1 MEKRKKNSRVEDI
14 WNALKV
20 KELEGS
26 QRMKAVSNNTN
37 WNLFHIKDVVKPRS
51 SRVAAPS
58 ELSQLD
64 SRLPDYSLR
73 EAANIFHKS
82 EGQLQFGSCKDH
94 NNVMSSTIHA
104 LTRSQEEN
112 KNGSLDLTGKL
123 LSMDHM
129 RPPYTDIATSRY
141 AKLKEAYLKRKLDAA
156 ATVPQSSS
164 TSILL
169 NQSLNSEACTCNEP
183 DQSSGSYCSL
193 KMSEEDDVATWIK
206 GPESIKKDE
215 VHSQLAAADSKM
227 VKDSCVNGI
236 VEQGANVNSGHKAE
250 CMIKAVQAGM
260 KDVTVKVLASSQVTD
275 VSLMGFKDTSTN
287 VTDSSNGDQ
296 DARRICEENCHI
308 MAADKGGG
316 EDGISFS
323 NCTESDVKSNNE
335 LDQPDSSMM
344 QQQQQQQQQQHQQKE
359 QQQQLKI
366 CETRENSCSQQQN
379 LIQEEEE
386 EEIEYELLAEALN
399 RDLNCLVDPAASVRS
414 AALLRL
420 QSTLFSCVKSDDK
433 LSCELVEEEHQ
444 DPPDQAQVQ
453 LRSKHNTLCWAAEE
467 LIVKP
472 LLRRFADS
480 SEKCRQ
486 LSITILHQLL
496 QEVPSAVITLLPYV
510 LPVITE
516 RMPLD
521 IPLTPASDND
531 YLKEPVKIQ
540 AILVETSEEVRLQLV
555 QLMHSILT
563 KAPRLIQAFASDVA
577 SILVAATFDT
587 HPEVLLET
595 FSTLEQFGEL
605 MGYKLKPVGK
615 QLVRVVQVSLSHNHY
630 RVRVAALKAIRRL
643 VMCGAHDAIYEL
655 TAYRDPNLIP
665 IKCFYEP
672 DPKTHYFAVLAT
684 DRNSS
689 AREELYRTIAC
700 WLCELGERK
709 EHESRLVPY
718 LLAGFQ
724 DPSPHLRELAFKLM
738 EEVGLQYEEENEKEV
753 KDTRTYLTEDIDDI
767 VSLTGA
773 PLPHPFTRRPC
784 LGARIMV
791 KSVTAIILHAIAGDL
806 ECWTCG
812 TQELAADFLVTLLMF
827 AEDNITMHL
836 QPLVKLLHKA
846 LSHPSIE
853 SNAKLLGLFV
863 SPSSYLPIMLPR
875 VSGCDVNA
883 DVSVQTVGHALH
895 LLAGILKGS
904 ASEQILP
911 HIPEICCTLTDC
923 HLMTSI
929 QQGVN
934 EGVIAVAD
942 QLIRAWHLDKC
953 CKEVTTMLWLLLN
966 AAAVADFCSRSP
978 VKAESAIQNLALSSG
993 HSSQQSMIAAY
1004 VGEMLQILPHPKF
1017 WALRSLGALVYC
1029 RLLKSAF
1036 LLNADTL
1043 EQLIESFHSCMQEC
1057 ADQGVKL
1064 RLLNDVRSMIANQ
1077 PIEALLEADKK
1088 KVSQLVAQFFV
1099 PCLQSG
1105 LEQQLLIIPT
1115 LDAIQDI
1122 LSKPWPTSL
1131 TADNPSFH
1139 DALTRLLNSLENC
1152 LEKASQDEKTDQH
1165 SAFISNFMDA
1175 DLMTRMQCNH
1185 MDDGHFHP

>member
-26 QRMKAVSNNTN
+26 QRMKAVSSNTN

-64 SRLPDYSLR
+64 SRLPDYSLQ

-82 EGQLQFGSCKDH
+82 EGQLQFGSRKDH

-123 LSMDHM
+123 LSTDHM
-129 RPPYTDIATSRY
+129 CPPYKDIATSRY

-156 ATVPQSSS
+156 GTVPQSSS
-164 TSILL
+164 SSSILL

-193 KMSEEDDVATWIK
+193 KMSEEDDVAAWIK

-215 VHSQLAAADSKM
+215 VRSQLAAADSKM

-260 KDVTVKVLASSQVTD
+260 KDFTVKVLASSQVTD

-296 DARRICEENCHI
+296 DARRICEEDCHI
-308 MAADKGGG
+308 MAADKGSG

-323 NCTESDVKSNNE
+323 NCTESDVKSSNE
-335 LDQPDSSMM
+335 PDSSVM
-344 QQQQQQQQQQHQQKE
+344 QQQ

-379 LIQEEEE
+379 LIQEEEEE

-433 LSCELVEEEHQ
+433 GSCELVEEEHH
-444 DPPDQAQVQ
+444 DPPDRAQVQ

-724 DPSPHLRELAFKLM
+724 DPSPHLRELAFKLI

-1036 LLNADTL
+1036 SLNADTL
-1043 EQLIESFHSCMQEC
+1043 ERLIESFHSCMQDC

-1077 PIEALLEADKK
+1077 PIEAWLEADKK
-1088 KVSQLVAQFFV
+1088 QVSQLVEQFFV
-1099 PCLQSG
+1099 PCLQHG

-1139 DALTRLLNSLENC
+1139 DALTRLLNIVENC
-1152 LEKASQDEKTDQH
+1152 LEKASKVEKTDQH
-1165 SAFISNFMDA
+1165 SADTSNLMDL
-1175 DLMTRMQCNH
+1175 DLMAWMQ
-1185 MDDGHFHP
+1185 MQPYG

>member
-64 SRLPDYSLR
+64 SRLPDYSLL

-82 EGQLQFGSCKDH
+82 EGQLQFGCCKDH

-112 KNGSLDLTGKL
+112 KNGSLDLTGKF
-123 LSMDHM
+123 LSTDHM

-141 AKLKEAYLKRKLDAA
+141 AKLKEAYLRRKLDAA
-156 ATVPQSSS
+156 ATVPQSRNS
-164 TSILL
+164 SILL
-169 NQSLNSEACTCNEP
+169 NQSESCSEPDQSHTFNCCSLKVSEEHVAATIIPQSCSSTLLNQLPLNAEACNEP

-193 KMSEEDDVATWIK
+193 KMSEEDDVAAWIR

-236 VEQGANVNSGHKAE
+236 VEQGVYVNSGDKAE
-250 CMIKAVQAGM
+250 CMIKVVQAGM
-260 KDVTVKVLASSQVTD
+260 KDVTVKVLASSQ
-275 VSLMGFKDTSTN
+275 
-287 VTDSSNGDQ
+287 
-296 DARRICEENCHI
+296 
-308 MAADKGGG
+308 
-316 EDGISFS
+316 
-323 NCTESDVKSNNE
+323 
-335 LDQPDSSMM
+335 
-344 QQQQQQQQQQHQQKE
+344 QQQ

-366 CETRENSCSQQQN
+366 CETREYSCSQQQN
-379 LIQEEEE
+379 LIQEEEEEEE

-433 LSCELVEEEHQ
+433 GSCDLVEEEHH

-453 LRSKHNTLCWAAEE
+453 LRSKRNTLCWAAEE

-555 QLMHSILT
+555 QLMHSILM

-767 VSLTGA
+767 VSLAGA

-812 TQELAADFLVTLLMF
+812 TQELAADFLVTLLLF

-846 LSHPSIE
+846 LSHLSIE
-853 SNAKLLGLFV
+853 SKLSF
-863 SPSSYLPIMLPR
+863 S
-875 VSGCDVNA
+875 
-883 DVSVQTVGHALH
+883 H
-895 LLAGILKGS
+895 L
-904 ASEQILP
+904 
-911 HIPEICCTLTDC
+911 
-923 HLMTSI
+923 
-929 QQGVN
+929 
-934 EGVIAVAD
+934 
-942 QLIRAWHLDKC
+942 
-953 CKEVTTMLWLLLN
+953 
-966 AAAVADFCSRSP
+966 
-978 VKAESAIQNLALSSG
+978 
-993 HSSQQSMIAAY
+993 
-1004 VGEMLQILPHPKF
+1004 
-1017 WALRSLGALVYC
+1017 
-1029 RLLKSAF
+1029 
-1036 LLNADTL
+1036 
-1043 EQLIESFHSCMQEC
+1043 
-1057 ADQGVKL
+1057 
-1064 RLLNDVRSMIANQ
+1064 
-1077 PIEALLEADKK
+1077 
-1088 KVSQLVAQFFV
+1088 
-1099 PCLQSG
+1099 
-1105 LEQQLLIIPT
+1105 
-1115 LDAIQDI
+1115 
-1122 LSKPWPTSL
+1122 
-1131 TADNPSFH
+1131 
-1139 DALTRLLNSLENC
+1139 
-1152 LEKASQDEKTDQH
+1152 
-1165 SAFISNFMDA
+1165 
-1175 DLMTRMQCNH
+1175 
-1185 MDDGHFHP
+1185 

>member
-51 SRVAAPS
+51 SQVAAPS

-64 SRLPDYSLR
+64 SRLPDYSLQ

-82 EGQLQFGSCKDH
+82 EGQLQFSSCKDH

-123 LSMDHM
+123 LSTDHM
-129 RPPYTDIATSRY
+129 CPPYTDIATSQY

-164 TSILL
+164 SSILL
-169 NQSLNSEACTCNEP
+169 NRSLNSEACSEPDQSRTFNCCSLKISEEDVAATIIPQSCSSTLMNQLPLNAEACNEP

-193 KMSEEDDVATWIK
+193 KMSEEDDVAAWIK

-215 VHSQLAAADSKM
+215 VHSQLAAADSKL

-236 VEQGANVNSGHKAE
+236 VEQGAN
-250 CMIKAVQAGM
+250 
-260 KDVTVKVLASSQVTD
+260 
-275 VSLMGFKDTSTN
+275 
-287 VTDSSNGDQ
+287 
-296 DARRICEENCHI
+296 ENCHI

-344 QQQQQQQQQQHQQKE
+344 QQHQHQQKE
-359 QQQQLKI
+359 QQLKI

-433 LSCELVEEEHQ
+433 GSCELVEEEHH

-453 LRSKHNTLCWAAEE
+453 LRSKHNTLGWAAEE

-472 LLRRFADS
+472 LLRRVADS
-480 SEKCRQ
+480 FEKCRQ

-587 HPEVLLET
+587 HPDVLLET
-595 FSTLEQFGEL
+595 FSTLDQFGEL
-605 MGYKLKPVGK
+605 MGCKLKPVGK
-615 QLVRVVQVSLSHNHY
+615 QLVRVVQVSLSHNHC

-753 KDTRTYLTEDIDDI
+753 KDTHTYLTEDIDDI

-1017 WALRSLGALVYC
+1017 WALRSLGAMVYC

-1077 PIEALLEADKK
+1077 PIEASLEADKK
-1088 KVSQLVAQFFV
+1088 KVSQLVERFFV

-1139 DALTRLLNSLENC
+1139 DALTRLLNILENC

>member
-64 SRLPDYSLR
+64 SRLPDYSLL

-82 EGQLQFGSCKDH
+82 EGQLQLGCRKDH

-104 LTRSQEEN
+104 LTRSQDEN

-123 LSMDHM
+123 LSTDHM

-156 ATVPQSSS
+156 ATVPQSRSS
-164 TSILL
+164 SILL
-169 NQSLNSEACTCNEP
+169 NQSEACTCNEP

-193 KMSEEDDVATWIK
+193 KMSEEDDVAAWIN

-236 VEQGANVNSGHKAE
+236 VEQGVNVNSGDKAE
-250 CMIKAVQAGM
+250 CMIKVVQAGM

-287 VTDSSNGDQ
+287 VTDSSNDDQ
-296 DARRICEENCHI
+296 DTRSICEENCHI

-335 LDQPDSSMM
+335 LDQPGSSMM
-344 QQQQQQQQQQHQQKE
+344 QQQQQQQKE
-359 QQQQLKI
+359 QQQQLKT
-366 CETRENSCSQQQN
+366 CETRENSCSQKQN

-386 EEIEYELLAEALN
+386 AEEIEYELLAEALN

-433 LSCELVEEEHQ
+433 GSCELVEEEHH
-444 DPPDQAQVQ
+444 DPPDQAQVH
-453 LRSKHNTLCWAAEE
+453 LRSKRNTLCWAAEE

-486 LSITILHQLL
+486 LSIAILHQLL

-767 VSLTGA
+767 VSIAGA

-836 QPLVKLLHKA
+836 QPLVKLLHKIA
-846 LSHPSIE
+846 ITCLQQLQILE
-853 SNAKLLGLFV
+853 SAKLLGLFV

-923 HLMTSI
+923 HLLTSI

-942 QLIRAWHLDKC
+942 QLIRAWHQEKC

-978 VKAESAIQNLALSSG
+978 GKAESAIQNLALSSG

-1043 EQLIESFHSCMQEC
+1043 KRLIESFHSCMQEC

-1077 PIEALLEADKK
+1077 PVEAWLQADNKQ
-1088 KVSQLVAQFFV
+1088 VGQLVEQFFL
-1099 PCLQSG
+1099 PCLQHG

-1122 LSKPWPTSL
+1122 LSKPHWPTSL
-1131 TADNPSFH
+1131 SANIPSFH
-1139 DALTRLLNSLENC
+1139 DALTRLLNVVENC
-1152 LEKASQDEKTDQH
+1152 LEKASQDDKTDQH
-1165 SAFISNFMDA
+1165 SAYTSSLMDV
-1175 DLMTRMQCNH
+1175 DSTTWTQMQPY
-1185 MDDGHFHP
+1185 G

>member
-58 ELSQLD
+58 ELSQID
-64 SRLPDYSLR
+64 SRLPDYSLL

-82 EGQLQFGSCKDH
+82 EGQLQFGCCKDH

-112 KNGSLDLTGKL
+112 KNGSLDLTGKF
-123 LSMDHM
+123 LSTDHM

-141 AKLKEAYLKRKLDAA
+141 AKLKEAYLRRKLDAA
-156 ATVPQSSS
+156 ATVPQSRSS
-164 TSILL
+164 SILL
-169 NQSLNSEACTCNEP
+169 NQSEACSVPDQSHTFNCCSLKISEEHVAATIIPQSCSSTLLNQLPLNAEACNEP

-193 KMSEEDDVATWIK
+193 KMSEEDDVAAWIR

-236 VEQGANVNSGHKAE
+236 VEQGVNVNSGDKSE
-250 CMIKAVQAGM
+250 CMMKVVQAGM
-260 KDVTVKVLASSQVTD
+260 KDVRVKVLASS
-275 VSLMGFKDTSTN
+275 
-287 VTDSSNGDQ
+287 
-296 DARRICEENCHI
+296 
-308 MAADKGGG
+308 
-316 EDGISFS
+316 
-323 NCTESDVKSNNE
+323 
-335 LDQPDSSMM
+335 
-344 QQQQQQQQQQHQQKE
+344 QQKE

-366 CETRENSCSQQQN
+366 CETRENSCSQEQN

-414 AALLRL
+414 AALLRI

-433 LSCELVEEEHQ
+433 GSCELVEEEHH

-453 LRSKHNTLCWAAEE
+453 LRSKRNTLCWAAEE

-630 RVRVAALKAIRRL
+630 RVRVAALKAIHRL

-767 VSLTGA
+767 VSLAGA

-812 TQELAADFLVTLLMF
+812 TQELAADFLVTLLLF

-846 LSHPSIE
+846 LSHLSIE
-853 SNAKLLGLFV
+853 SKLSF
-863 SPSSYLPIMLPR
+863 S
-875 VSGCDVNA
+875 
-883 DVSVQTVGHALH
+883 H
-895 LLAGILKGS
+895 L
-904 ASEQILP
+904 
-911 HIPEICCTLTDC
+911 
-923 HLMTSI
+923 
-929 QQGVN
+929 
-934 EGVIAVAD
+934 
-942 QLIRAWHLDKC
+942 
-953 CKEVTTMLWLLLN
+953 
-966 AAAVADFCSRSP
+966 
-978 VKAESAIQNLALSSG
+978 
-993 HSSQQSMIAAY
+993 
-1004 VGEMLQILPHPKF
+1004 
-1017 WALRSLGALVYC
+1017 
-1029 RLLKSAF
+1029 
-1036 LLNADTL
+1036 
-1043 EQLIESFHSCMQEC
+1043 
-1057 ADQGVKL
+1057 
-1064 RLLNDVRSMIANQ
+1064 
-1077 PIEALLEADKK
+1077 
-1088 KVSQLVAQFFV
+1088 
-1099 PCLQSG
+1099 
-1105 LEQQLLIIPT
+1105 
-1115 LDAIQDI
+1115 
-1122 LSKPWPTSL
+1122 
-1131 TADNPSFH
+1131 
-1139 DALTRLLNSLENC
+1139 
-1152 LEKASQDEKTDQH
+1152 
-1165 SAFISNFMDA
+1165 
-1175 DLMTRMQCNH
+1175 
-1185 MDDGHFHP
+1185 

>member
-26 QRMKAVSNNTN
+26 HRMKAVSKNTN

-58 ELSQLD
+58 ELSQID
-64 SRLPDYSLR
+64 SRLPDYSLL

-82 EGQLQFGSCKDH
+82 EGQLQFGCCKDH

-104 LTRSQEEN
+104 LTSSQEEN
-112 KNGSLDLTGKL
+112 KNGSLDLTGKF
-123 LSMDHM
+123 LSTDHM

-156 ATVPQSSS
+156 ATVPQSRSS
-164 TSILL
+164 SILL
-169 NQSLNSEACTCNEP
+169 NQSEACSEPDQSHTFNCCSLKISEEHVAATIIPQSCSSTLLNQLPLNAEACNEP

-193 KMSEEDDVATWIK
+193 KMSEEDDVAAWIR
-206 GPESIKKDE
+206 GPESIKKDK

-227 VKDSCVNGI
+227 VKDSCANGI
-236 VEQGANVNSGHKAE
+236 VEQGVNVNSGDKAE
-250 CMIKAVQAGM
+250 CMIKVVQAGM
-260 KDVTVKVLASSQVTD
+260 KDVTVKVLASSQ
-275 VSLMGFKDTSTN
+275 
-287 VTDSSNGDQ
+287 
-296 DARRICEENCHI
+296 
-308 MAADKGGG
+308 
-316 EDGISFS
+316 
-323 NCTESDVKSNNE
+323 
-335 LDQPDSSMM
+335 
-344 QQQQQQQQQQHQQKE
+344 QKE

-366 CETRENSCSQQQN
+366 CERREISCSQQQN
-379 LIQEEEE
+379 LIQEEEEEE

-433 LSCELVEEEHQ
+433 GSCELVEEEHHY
-444 DPPDQAQVQ
+444 PPDQAQVQ
-453 LRSKHNTLCWAAEE
+453 LRSKRNTLCWAAEE

-767 VSLTGA
+767 VSLAGA

-812 TQELAADFLVTLLMF
+812 TQELAADFLVTLLLF

-846 LSHPSIE
+846 LSHLSIE

-863 SPSSYLPIMLPR
+863 SPSSYLPIMLPQ

-942 QLIRAWHLDKC
+942 QLIRAWHLEVC

-966 AAAVADFCSRSP
+966 AAAVADFCSRSAG
-978 VKAESAIQNLALSSG
+978 KAESAIQNLALSSG

-1043 EQLIESFHSCMQEC
+1043 ERLIESFHSCMQEC

-1077 PIEALLEADKK
+1077 PVEAWLQADNKQ
-1088 KVSQLVAQFFV
+1088 VGQLVERFYL
-1099 PCLQSG
+1099 PCLQHG
-1105 LEQQLLIIPT
+1105 LEQRLLIIPT

-1122 LSKPWPTSL
+1122 LSKPPWSTSL
-1131 TADNPSFH
+1131 SANPSFH
-1139 DALTRLLNSLENC
+1139 DALTRLLNVLENC
-1152 LEKASQDEKTDQH
+1152 LEKASRDDKTDQH
-1165 SAFISNFMDA
+1165 SSRITDDNNSTKAQIAQDNKSKKDECHVQEDHDDVQLNAINDKCR
-1175 DLMTRMQCNH
+1175 DMTTRTQMQSY
-1185 MDDGHFHP
+1185 G